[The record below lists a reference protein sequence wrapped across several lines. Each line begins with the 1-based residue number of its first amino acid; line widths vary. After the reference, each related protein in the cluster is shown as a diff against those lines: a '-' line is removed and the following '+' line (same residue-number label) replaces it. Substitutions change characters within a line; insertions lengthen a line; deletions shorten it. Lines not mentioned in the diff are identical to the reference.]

1 MVCDDVKRVVYF
13 FLDGS
18 LGHQKLLEFESHLQV
33 CRDCDGRTTLSRK
46 LRNLVRRHL
55 TPMPAPEHL
64 KVRLTQTLRS
74 VRVD

>member
-18 LGHQKLLEFESHLQV
+18 LGQKKLLEFESHLQI
-33 CRDCDGRTTLSRK
+33 CRDCDGRTTISRK
-46 LRNLVRRHL
+46 LRDFVRRRL
-55 TPMPAPEHL
+55 SATPAPEHL
-64 KVRLTQTLRS
+64 KVRLTQTLRT